1 MWDPDTEL
9 QEHAERYA
17 VSHDGRHPFTDAW
30 PWAEAVVAWYRGRP
44 ERLTS
49 RAEVVMG
56 EDDWALVVAGVA
68 ESLRLRMR
76 TGEIGD
82 IRVDLLADEL
92 LLWARVGIE
101 FPQPG
106 EAGWPAPD
114 GPYADR
120 WDALAD
126 VLIAGGERG
135 RSVVRAVTTV
145 LKELEFLARSR
156 PYLRGAAYNTLM
168 EYRFAAQGCDT
179 VTLAEVAPA
188 LGVGP
193 VPVQDV
199 AWYAGF
205 AGLEESLVT

>member
-17 VSHDGRHPFTDAW
+17 VGHDGRHPFTDAW
-30 PWAEAVVAWYRGRP
+30 PWAEAIVAWYRRRP
-44 ERLTS
+44 RRLTTRS
-49 RAEVVMG
+49 EVVLV

-82 IRVDLLADEL
+82 IRMDLLSDEL
-92 LLWARVGIE
+92 LLWARVGNE
-101 FPQPG
+101 FPRPG

-114 GPYADR
+114 GSYADR

-135 RSVVRAVTTV
+135 RSVVRAVTAV
-145 LKELEFLARSR
+145 LKELAVLATSR
-156 PYLRGAAYNTLM
+156 PYLPQAHRAALM
-168 EYRFAAQGCDT
+168 EYRFSAQGCDT

-188 LGVGP
+188 LGVTP

-199 AWYAGF
+199 AWYTGF
-205 AGLEESLVT
+205 AGLEPVA

>member
-1 MWDPDTEL
+1 
-9 QEHAERYA
+9 
-17 VSHDGRHPFTDAW
+17 
-30 PWAEAVVAWYRGRP
+30 
-44 ERLTS
+44 
-49 RAEVVMG
+49 
-56 EDDWALVVAGVA
+56 
-68 ESLRLRMR
+68 MR

-92 LLWARVGIE
+92 LLWARLGRE
-101 FPQPG
+101 FPRPG
-106 EAGWPAPD
+106 ERGWPAPD

-126 VLIAGGERG
+126 VLIAGTDRG

-145 LKELEFLARSR
+145 LKELEFIARSR
-156 PYLRGAAYNTLM
+156 PYLQEASRAALM

-188 LGVGP
+188 LGVSP
-193 VPVQDV
+193 VPVQDI

-205 AGLEESLVT
+205 AGLEGLPTG